1 MKTITFRK
9 KWVIAIS
16 KLPKELRND
25 AIIALYN
32 FFETEETHHPETLI
46 ANLLWDVKQD
56 LKKSAERSEKARLK
70 RQQKKAEKQ
79 EPKQPDT
86 TTPPNIIDDTS
97 IREYEAHPELY
108 MFDGFMSY
116 LISRGRG
123 ELLPAVPD
131 GMNEVTLLCFF
142 RNWVIE
148 NNKLGELTKLN
159 SFCGLFRHALPTLVK
174 KNVDMV
180 PYNHISQS

>member
-16 KLPKELRND
+16 KLPKNLRND
-25 AIIALYN
+25 AIIAVYN
-32 FFETEETHHPETLI
+32 FMETGETHHPETLI
-46 ANLLWDVKQD
+46 SNLVWDIKQD
-56 LKKSAERSEKARLK
+56 IKKTAERSEKARLK

-79 EPKQPDT
+79 EAKQPDIT
-86 TTPPNIIDDTS
+86 VPYIDEGAL
-97 IREYEAHPELY
+97 RQYEDHPELD

-116 LISRGRG
+116 LISQRCNG
-123 ELLPAVPD
+123 LLPAVPD
-131 GMNEVTLLCFF
+131 GMNVVTLLCFF

-159 SFCGLFRHALPTLVK
+159 SFCGLFRHAMPALVAK
-174 KNVDMV
+174 MAA
-180 PYNHISQS
+180 